1 MGNRALLINS
11 HVFRHANLEITS
23 HGSDWYYTVCS
34 IMGVATLA
42 FLAMALTRPKSHRLF
57 HYLMATITFISCISY
72 FTMGSNL
79 GQVPIQAEFV
89 RRRSSQVRAAGT
101 REIFYVRYINWFITA
116 PLLLLALFLTA
127 RVPWPTILVTILFS
141 LIGVTCG
148 LVGALISTRFKWGFW
163 VFAVAS
169 LFFILWKVLGDGGR
183 YASAIGGRVS
193 KTYWMCAGLLSLLWL
208 LYPISWGV
216 SEGGNIIHPDSE
228 AIFYGILDIFS
239 QVVFGALLLFGHQ
252 KIDPRTIGLRSR
264 DPEELRKD
272 SGAPMVQQSGNG
284 QGPQAAYTG
293 EGPTAPNG
301 A

>member
-11 HVFRHANLEITS
+11 HVFRHADLQITRR
-23 HGSDWYYTVCS
+23 GSDWYYTVCA

-57 HYLMATITFISCISY
+57 HYIMATVTFISCISY

-79 GQVPIQAEFV
+79 GQVPIQAEWQ
-89 RRRSSQVRAAGT
+89 RHHSSQVRAAGT
-101 REIFYVRYINWFITA
+101 REIFYVRYIDWFITA
-116 PLLLLALFLTA
+116 PLLLLALLLTA
-127 RVPWPTILVTILFS
+127 RVPWPTIFVTLLFS
-141 LIGVTCG
+141 LIMVTCG
-148 LVGALISTRFKWGFW
+148 LIGALVPTGFKWGFW

-169 LFFILWKVLGDGGR
+169 LLFILWQVLGTGGR
-183 YASAIGGRVS
+183 YASALGGPVK
-193 KTYWMCAGLLSLLWL
+193 KTFWACAGLLTLLWL

-239 QVVFGALLLFGHQ
+239 KVIFGALLLLGHRN
-252 KIDPRTIGLRSR
+252 IDPRYIGLGSR
-264 DPEELRKD
+264 EPGDIDREKD
-272 SGAPMVQQSGNG
+272 GVAGQHSSGANGPRIGYMG
-284 QGPQAAYTG
+284 QGVP
-293 EGPTAPNG
+293 PRG